1 MKTMASNMTGKLPQ
15 KMSHNRRL
23 DSSTILT
30 PIKKSPGEIS
40 PELFNCWCRGTESN
54 CRHGDFQTTILKIE
68 NCRNFKQLILFQFF
82 N

>member
-1 MKTMASNMTGKLPQ
+1 MKTMAPNMTGKLPQ

-30 PIKKSPGEIS
+30 PIKKSSGEIS
-40 PELFNCWCRGTESN
+40 PELFYNWCRGTESN
-54 CRHGDFQTTILKIE
+54 CRHGDFQTNILKMQK
-68 NCRNFKQLILFQFF
+68 CRNYKQLILFQMV